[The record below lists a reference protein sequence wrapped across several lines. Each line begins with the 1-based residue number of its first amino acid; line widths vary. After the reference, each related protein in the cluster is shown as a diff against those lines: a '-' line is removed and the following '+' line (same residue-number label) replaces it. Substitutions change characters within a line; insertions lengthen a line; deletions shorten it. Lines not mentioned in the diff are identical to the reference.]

1 MKNKNNDTTVLALQK
16 KVESK
21 REELK
26 KSKKFY
32 PITNCLINF
41 DKETYNIQVLKK
53 DQIVFLIVKLNTY
66 KISALDVGMIE
77 DFNISGFNILDWIED
92 LKAKLACVNRKDEEK
107 KLISMEKKLNTLLSD
122 EKKVEFEL
130 DSLAKDLEEM

>member
-1 MKNKNNDTTVLALQK
+1 MKNNNDTTVLALQK

-32 PITNCLINF
+32 PITNCSIEF
-41 DKETYNIQVLKK
+41 EKERYNIQALNK
-53 DQIVFLIVKLNTY
+53 DQIIFLIVKLNTY
-66 KISALDVGMIE
+66 KMSALDIGMIE

-107 KLISMEKKLNTLLSD
+107 KLIIMEKKLNTLLSD

-130 DSLAKDLEEM
+130 DSLARDLEEM